1 MTAFD
6 AVLFDCDGVL
16 VDSESITNRVLCI
29 MLNESGWAISQEECT
44 RDFIGKTVR
53 SQAAIIEAHTGKPLT
68 DAWMAEF
75 YERRNVALQAELVA
89 IAGAVQAVQQIH
101 ELCQGRIACASG
113 ADRAKVEMQLA
124 KVGMAPYFEG
134 HVYSGHEMPRS
145 KPFPDVYLA
154 AAQALNADPAKCLVI
169 EDTMTGV
176 QAGVAAGATVWGYFP
191 PIRAMRRRSS
201 CWKPVLPACSAI
213 WAICLPCSRQCAR
226 VRLPPPRA
234 TATSTRFRE
243 SAVAASGLI
252 NPRLIALHEG
262 AAWGC
267 RQ

>member
-16 VDSESITNRVLCI
+16 VDSESITNRVLCN
-29 MLNESGWAISQEECT
+29 MLNESGWAISQEQCT

-53 SQAAIIEAHTGKPLT
+53 SQVAVIEAHTGKPLT

-75 YERRNVALQAELVA
+75 YERRNAALRAELVA
-89 IAGAVQAVQQIH
+89 IDGAVQAVSQLH
-101 ELCQGRIACASG
+101 ALCNGRIACASG
-113 ADRAKVEMQLA
+113 ADRAKVEMQLD
-124 KVGMAPYFEG
+124 KVGMAPYFKG

-154 AAQALNADPAKCLVI
+154 AAKALNADPAKCLVI

-191 PIRAMRRRSS
+191 ADQGHASAEQLLEAGAACVFGDMGDLPAMFEAVRRS
-201 CWKPVLPACSAI
+201 
-213 WAICLPCSRQCAR
+213 
-226 VRLPPPRA
+226 
-234 TATSTRFRE
+234 
-243 SAVAASGLI
+243 AASASAGDVDDHDL
-252 NPRLIALHEG
+252 R
-262 AAWGC
+262 
-267 RQ
+267 